1 MNAHKGGSMLDK
13 AMALAR
19 AGRIAEADALFGKL
33 LGKKPLRVKTLQT
46 AIHFYNRYSRRARHA
61 VPLVASLLKA
71 RPDAAQTHALAAE
84 TYTNCSR
91 FPLAKSHAD
100 KAAALAPDDP
110 DTLFIAAYAY
120 LQAGDFAPALDLI
133 NHALE
138 TAPDHRQARLQKG
151 RALLGLGDTDGAVSI
166 GRALWQEKQDDMN
179 AIGLFIDSAKLQSDD
194 PILIHMRDTLLPAY
208 RDIGGAP
215 LAHLLKLLGKAH
227 NDFGDY
233 HAALDYFDQ
242 AKAAQPL
249 QYDAKR
255 YAGFVD
261 AQCKEISRADYFGK
275 GSDRDSPVLI
285 VGMPR
290 SGSTL
295 LEQILTAHPQ
305 IASAGESPSLN
316 VMVQDIGVRT
326 HHGGDIIRAIKQI
339 PAEAAQRFARRY
351 LDETRQGDERLTI
364 DKSLH
369 NFELLG
375 VFASMFPKARI
386 LHMMR
391 DPMDTCVSCYMQ
403 NLSVWHRYT
412 QSLDTLGHSYVQYRR
427 LMDHWQTALPNPMM
441 SVQYEDLVTDTEA
454 QARAVIDFLRLEW
467 DAACLDFQNNANR
480 SLTLSARQVREPLYT
495 TSMQRWRRY
504 EPHLDPLKKRLARF
518 YPDGLSS
525 DEKGD

>member
-1 MNAHKGGSMLDK
+1 MLDK
-13 AMALAR
+13 AMALAK
-19 AGRIAEADALFGKL
+19 AGRIAEADALFAKL
-33 LGKKPLRVKTLQT
+33 LGKTPVRVKTLQA
-46 AIHFYNRYSRRARHA
+46 AIHFQNRYSRRTRRA
-61 VPLVASLLKA
+61 VPLVVALLKA

-84 TYTNCSR
+84 TYSNCSR
-91 FPLAKSHAD
+91 FPLAKHHAA

-120 LQAGDFAPALDLI
+120 LQAGDFGPALDHI
-133 NHALE
+133 DHALE
-138 TAPDHRQARLQKG
+138 LQPDHRQARLQKG
-151 RALLGLGDTDGAVSI
+151 RALLGLGDTDGAVSMA
-166 GRALWQEKQDDMN
+166 RALWAGQKDDMN
-179 AIGLFIDSAKLQSDD
+179 AIGLFIDAAKLQSDD
-194 PILIHMRDTLLPAY
+194 PILTHMRDTMLPAY
-208 RDIGGAP
+208 ADIGGAP

-261 AQCKEISRADYFGK
+261 AQCKAISRADYFGK
-275 GSDRDSPVLI
+275 GTDHDSPVLI

-316 VMVQDIGVRT
+316 VIVQEVGVRT
-326 HHGGDIIRAIKQI
+326 HHGGDITRAIKQI
-339 PAEAAQRFARRY
+339 PPEAARRFALRY

-375 VFASMFPKARI
+375 VFATIFPKARI

-403 NLSVWHRYT
+403 NLSAWHRYT
-412 QSLDTLGHSYVQYRR
+412 QSLDTLGQSYVQYRR
-427 LMDHWQTALPNPMM
+427 LMDHWAMALPNPMLT
-441 SVQYEDLVTDTEA
+441 VCYEDLVTDTAA
-454 QARAVIDFLRLEW
+454 QARAVIEFLGLDW
-467 DAACLDFQNNANR
+467 DPACLDFQNNANR

-504 EPHLDPLKKRLARF
+504 EPHLEPLKQHLGLF
-518 YPDGLSS
+518 YPDGLSAK
-525 DEKGD
+525 EEGD

>member
-1 MNAHKGGSMLDK
+1 
-13 AMALAR
+13 MALAKT
-19 AGRIAEADALFGKL
+19 GRIAEADALFGKL
-33 LGKKPLRVKTLQT
+33 LEKKPARVKILQS
-46 AIHFYNRYSRRARHA
+46 AIHFHNRYSRHARRAL
-61 VPLVASLLKA
+61 PLVTDLLKA

-84 TYTNCSR
+84 TYANCSR
-91 FPLAKSHAD
+91 FPLAKFHAD
-100 KAAALAPDDP
+100 RATTLAPDDP

-120 LQAGDFAPALDLI
+120 LQASDFAPALDLI
-133 NHALE
+133 SHALQL
-138 TAPDHRQARLQKG
+138 APDHQQARLQKG

-166 GRALWQEKQDDMN
+166 ARGLWQEKRDDIN
-179 AIGLFIDSAKLQSDD
+179 TIGLFIDAAKLQGDD
-194 PILIHMRDTLLPAY
+194 PILVYMRDTLLPAY

-249 QYDAKR
+249 QYDDKR
-255 YAGFVD
+255 YAAFVD
-261 AQCKEISRADYFGK
+261 AQCKAISRADYFGK
-275 GSDRDSPVLI
+275 GTDHDSPALI
-285 VGMPR
+285 IGMPR

-295 LEQILTAHPQ
+295 LEQILAAHPE

-316 VMVQDIGVRT
+316 VIVQDIGVRT
-326 HHGGDIIRAIKQI
+326 HHGGDITRAIQQI
-339 PAEAAQRFARRY
+339 PAEAIRRFAQRY
-351 LDETRQGDERLTI
+351 LDETRQGDERWTI

-375 VFASMFPKARI
+375 FFATMFPKARI

-403 NLSVWHRYT
+403 NLSAWHRYT
-412 QSLDTLGHSYVQYRR
+412 QSLDTLGHAYVQYRR
-427 LMDHWQTALPNPMM
+427 LMDHWETALPNPMM
-441 SVQYEDLVTDTEA
+441 TMQYEDLVTDTET
-454 QARAVIDFLRLEW
+454 QARAAIDFLGLEW
-467 DAACLDFQNNANR
+467 DPACLDFQNNSNR
-480 SLTLSARQVREPLYT
+480 SMTLSARQVREPLYT

-504 EPHLDPLKKRLARF
+504 EPHLAPLKKRLARF

-525 DEKGD
+525 DEKGG